1 MRRRMAW
8 AVMLATALG
17 GFAVAT
23 PATAQGQ
30 PEEDPSRAAL
40 ERAAE
45 LQAQAEA
52 LYSQPSKWRQAVR
65 MLEESAE
72 LRADGDPARY
82 TSLLFAG
89 RLRAGMGDFAHA
101 SRNLEAAASDALAR
115 GAVVEAAHAYIDA
128 AHAAVGARRTPDAR
142 QFVDRAELLT
152 QSPLLSEVQRAGIR
166 HRLRDTV

>member
-1 MRRRMAW
+1 MTRRVAW
-8 AVMLATALG
+8 AVMLAAALG
-17 GFAVAT
+17 GFAAAT

-30 PEEDPSRAAL
+30 TQENSSRAEL
-40 ERAAE
+40 ERAAD

-52 LYSQPSKWRQAVR
+52 LFSRPSKWRQAVR

-82 TSLLFAG
+82 TCLLYAG

-142 QFVDRAELLT
+142 HFVDRAELLT